1 MQSKKNSALPVRLTD
16 EEKRQMAK
24 IAEET
29 GLTASTLIRLLIES
43 LVRHYR
49 ENGGRL
55 ALPMQW
61 SDIVVKN
68 GGGGGYKSQL

>member
-16 EEKRQMAK
+16 EEKAQMAK

-55 ALPMQW
+55 VLPIRCE
-61 SDIVVKN
+61 DIFTKN
-68 GGGGGYKSQL
+68 GGGGHKSQL